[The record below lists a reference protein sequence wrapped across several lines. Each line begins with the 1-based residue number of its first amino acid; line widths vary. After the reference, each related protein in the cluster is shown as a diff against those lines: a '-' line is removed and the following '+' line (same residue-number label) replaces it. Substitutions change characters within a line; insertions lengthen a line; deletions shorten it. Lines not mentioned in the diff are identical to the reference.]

1 MGDAALREGVTGW
14 AWRVRG
20 VACDSC
26 LLTNVRPRLQP
37 LISFD
42 HLGDATL
49 GTVEGIGVLGGSR
62 VDAAAECGVLFGE
75 EVREAQV
82 GLVRVGVGEG
92 EAQRGPGRLRSAQV
106 GSLPPLSC

>member
-1 MGDAALREGVTGW
+1 MGDAASRDGVACW
-14 AWRVRG
+14 AWRVRRGVCG

-26 LLTNVRPRLQP
+26 LPTNVRPRLQP
-37 LISFD
+37 LVSLD

-49 GTVEGIGVLGGSR
+49 GTVEGVGMLCGPR
-62 VDAAAECGVLFGE
+62 VDAAAECGVLLGE

-92 EAQRGPGRLRSAQV
+92 ERLREAQV